1 MPGAPVEAS
10 VTSLARGHL
19 GSSDCASGGD
29 VRAPGLHG
37 VAAPGEEVGAGV
49 GGFGGVGEACSGDVA
64 GDAGFAAP
72 VAEAAAES
80 VGDGVDAVLA

>member
-1 MPGAPVEAS
+1 MSGAPVGAS

-19 GSSDCASGGD
+19 GRSGCVSGGG

-49 GGFGGVGEACSGDVA
+49 GGFGGVGEACPGDVA
-64 GDAGFAAP
+64 GDAGFAAR

-80 VGDGVDAVLA
+80 VGDGVDAVLS